1 MTSQNNELRSQN
13 AELHSQVN
21 RYRMEVN
28 RLERKL
34 EKHRKKADM
43 SDLITRLAD
52 RSVVPWSPSVSRIT
66 HGMAALSTSERTPP
80 QGFSSPQVLPP
91 IPVVD
96 PVSQFLAPT
105 MGEGVTQGVFQ
116 GGVTRFCSDGT
127 EIWYPG
133 NEMPADYQLNV
144 LNSTWS
150 PLDNCLTL
158 SPLENDNVAF

>member
-13 AELHSQVN
+13 TELHSQVN
-21 RYRMEVN
+21 RYRMEVD

-43 SDLITRLAD
+43 SDLIAQLAD
-52 RSVVPWSPSVSRIT
+52 RSVVPWSPSVPGIT

-91 IPVVD
+91 TPVVD

-105 MGEGVTQGVFQ
+105 MGEGVT
-116 GGVTRFCSDGT
+116 RFCPDGT

-133 NEMPADYQLNV
+133 SEMPADYQLNV

-150 PLDNCLTL
+150 PLDNCLTP